1 MWGGGEGV
9 HEWALSWNKDI
20 KHLCSIHSVD
30 AIDGS
35 EIARKTIDASV
46 VVDDDDDDSSSDT
59 GFAEKQYIV
68 VCFKG
73 FGGNVMTHVYNVYT
87 RWHFLLRKTTPPP
100 PTIPCTK
107 ADDVKMWLNVA

>member
-20 KHLCSIHSVD
+20 KHLCALCSIHSLD

-46 VVDDDDDDSSSDT
+46 VVDDDDDDDSSSDT
-59 GFAEKQYIV
+59 GFAEK
-68 VCFKG
+68 
-73 FGGNVMTHVYNVYT
+73 
-87 RWHFLLRKTTPPP
+87 
-100 PTIPCTK
+100 TIHCGLFQG
-107 ADDVKMWLNVA
+107 VWR